1 MNIKV
6 AGCGWL
12 VAGLCALPL
21 ATIKL
26 RGKILPL
33 FYPYILAK
41 LDNQYDES
49 CLFKK
54 NLEKCFMLVQLS
66 LSDGSTRNNAM
77 GRNLEMFQFNI

>member
-41 LDNQYDES
+41 LDN
-49 CLFKK
+49 
-54 NLEKCFMLVQLS
+54 
-66 LSDGSTRNNAM
+66 
-77 GRNLEMFQFNI
+77 